1 MSFIGGALG
10 GGIFYGK
17 EALMDGKTYK
27 RDKKNWEI
35 ATLIR
40 NGHGNELRAEIAK
53 FKKEGKLANTK
64 LSASKY
70 EIKDDGEK
78 VWLTTDKKEESQN
91 DAVANAMLE
100 KVNALEAVINNNRIG
115 LSDEQLFETT
125 MNPEKRTLRQVTI
138 ESAAAA
144 DQVISMLM
152 GDEVAPRREFI
163 EKNATYA
170 NIDA

>member
-40 NGHGNELRAEIAK
+40 NGHGNELRAEIEK
-53 FKKEGKLANTK
+53 FKNEGKLASTK
-64 LSASKY
+64 LSASKF
-70 EIKDDGEK
+70 GENDK
-78 VWLTTDKKEESQN
+78 GERVWLTTENKKESQN

-115 LSDEQLFETT
+115 LSDEQLFENMVLT
-125 MNPEKRTLRQVTI
+125 EKRFKRY
-138 ESAAAA
+138 EK
-144 DQVISMLM
+144 
-152 GDEVAPRREFI
+152 VAPLT
-163 EKNATYA
+163 NYY
-170 NIDA
+170 